1 MNVHSLLA
9 AESVQLVSFYK
20 PLLIFVVFVPWAW
33 LISSKLEKD
42 ARYFHLNHRM
52 WNGIHLSAGVLALA
66 AMLFIP
72 PTLWISLLIGIVI
85 PVGPLCLLQ
94 QICHYPVP
102 AVHRFPWTV

>member
-33 LISSKLEKD
+33 LISSRLEKD

-52 WNGIHLSAGVLALA
+52 WNGIYLGAGVLALA
-66 AMLFIP
+66 AMLLIP
-72 PTLWISLLIGIVI
+72 LTFWITWPIGIVI
-85 PVGPLCLLQ
+85 LLAPLFA
-94 QICHYPVP
+94 YK
-102 AVHRFPWTV
+102 